1 MRHAIPA
8 VLLLCVAGPAF
19 GQMGPGLDLSWH
31 AVDCGGGVLASGSLS
46 LTAAVGQPDAGRMGA
61 GDLELRGGFIP
72 TGAAPAACYPDCNSD
87 GTLNLS
93 DFGCFQTR
101 FALGNSYADCN
112 GDDVLNLSDFG
123 CFQTKF
129 ALGCP

>member
-1 MRHAIPA
+1 MRTAAFIAPG
-8 VLLLCVAGPAF
+8 LLATTALA
-19 GQMGPGLDLSWH
+19 QMGPGLDLTWNT
-31 AVDCGGGVLASGSLS
+31 VGCGGGVLAAGSLM
-46 LTAAVGQPDAGRMGA
+46 LTGTLGHPDAGRMTA

-72 TGAAPAACYPDCNSD
+72 AGAGAPACYPDCNAD
-87 GTLNLS
+87 GSLNLS
-93 DFGCFQTR
+93 DFGCFQTK
-101 FALGNSYADCN
+101 FALGDPSADCN